1 MNVSVI
7 YEETLQI
14 PIDKAFELAMQW
26 ITSQHKAKIKKY
38 TPPTFIEA
46 KQGTMNTNTGHDP
59 NWKKR
64 IRINFYDLKNSK
76 TLIRVEATPLS
87 RTIRRVEKLKNS
99 WYNSRTIRRVEKLK
113 NSWYNGLFSN
123 LFSLLKKIE
132 ESPPPKTLPKQK
144 SETSHCHNC
153 GNKIDK
159 DTIICP
165 SCGIEIT

>member
-1 MNVSVI
+1 MNVTVI

-26 ITSQHKAKIKKY
+26 ITSQHKAKIKKH

-64 IRINFYDLKNSK
+64 IRINFYDLKNNK
-76 TLIRVEATPLS
+76 ILIRVEATPLS
-87 RTIRRVEKLKNS
+87 RTILRVEKLKQ
-99 WYNSRTIRRVEKLK
+99 
-113 NSWYNGLFSN
+113 SWYNGLFSN
-123 LFSLLKKIE
+123 LFSLLERIE
-132 ESPPPKTLPKQK
+132 ETTPKSLPKQK
-144 SETSHCHNC
+144 SEALHCHSF
-153 GNKIDK
+153 GNRVDK

>member
-1 MNVSVI
+1 VI

-14 PIDKAFELAMQW
+14 PIDKAFEFAMQW
-26 ITSQHKAKIKKY
+26 VTSQHKAKIKKY

-46 KQGTMNTNTGHDP
+46 KQGTMNTNTGQDP

-76 TLIRVEATPLS
+76 PLIRVEATPLS
-87 RTIRRVEKLKNS
+87 RTIL
-99 WYNSRTIRRVEKLK
+99 RVEKLK

-123 LFSLLKKIE
+123 LFSLLERIE
-132 ESPPPKTLPKQK
+132 ESPPLKNLPKQK
-144 SETSHCHNC
+144 SGASHCHNY
-153 GNKIDK
+153 GNKIVK
-159 DTIICP
+159 NTIICP

>member
-1 MNVSVI
+1 MNVTVI

-14 PIDKAFELAMQW
+14 PIDKAFELAIQW
-26 ITSQHKAKIKKY
+26 ISRQHKAKIKKQ

-64 IRINFYDLKNSK
+64 IRINFYDLKNNK
-76 TLIRVEATPLS
+76 ILIRVEATPLS
-87 RTIRRVEKLKNS
+87 RTILRVEKLKQ
-99 WYNSRTIRRVEKLK
+99 
-113 NSWYNGLFSN
+113 SWYNGLFSS
-123 LFSLLKKIE
+123 LFSLLERIE
-132 ESPPPKTLPKQK
+132 ETTTLKTLPKQVNGAL
-144 SETSHCHNC
+144 HCHNC

>member
-1 MNVSVI
+1 MKVTVI

-14 PIDKAFELAMQW
+14 SIDKAFELAMQW
-26 ITSQHKAKIKKY
+26 ITSQHKAKIKKH

-64 IRINFYDLKNSK
+64 IRINFYDLKNNK
-76 TLIRVEATPLS
+76 ILIRVEATPLS
-87 RTIRRVEKLKNS
+87 RTILRVEKLKQ
-99 WYNSRTIRRVEKLK
+99 
-113 NSWYNGLFSN
+113 SWYNGLFSS
-123 LFSLLKKIE
+123 LFSLLERIE
-132 ESPPPKTLPKQK
+132 GTTTLKTLPKQVN
-144 SETSHCHNC
+144 EALHCHNC

-159 DTIICP
+159 DTIICS